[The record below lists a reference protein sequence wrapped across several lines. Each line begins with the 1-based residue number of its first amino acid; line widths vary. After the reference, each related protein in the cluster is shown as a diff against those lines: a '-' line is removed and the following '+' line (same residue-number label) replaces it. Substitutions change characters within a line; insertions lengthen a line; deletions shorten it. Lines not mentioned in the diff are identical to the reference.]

1 MNKRASSQSFVP
13 SWRSVVPREVT
24 AALTPVDRVL
34 TCVLRLDTAHDDP
47 GLCRELI
54 LRVDDWDELLVA
66 ARVHGLQPLLY
77 GALRRHGLSDAVPF
91 SVAGVLR
98 SSYLA
103 SAAFASFALVELGRI
118 AAALAAQDTRAM
130 SVKGPILG
138 TELYADPAERP
149 FSDLDLLVKEESWPA
164 FRETLLALGYKAGEH
179 DTRQLPLRLLPQV
192 GLDHVYEFTGPQG
205 LRVEV
210 KFDPLELG
218 LQMHDIAGVWERAVD
233 ATTPAGAPLLRPSRE
248 DELLMLCVHLNRHGY
263 QRLLWLADIAFL
275 VSQQGPEIDWNLL
288 GARARAEGVES
299 SVHHTL
305 RLAGLLLGTPIPA
318 VALERTAPSPV
329 RKRVW
334 RSTWPLAD
342 VLAFGGAHEAAL
354 VFRKRLTCPWLAK
367 NLLLTGRVA
376 EKTAYFARRAV
387 PPREFLLDKY
397 RTEQGG
403 SSYLRALGQRYRTA
417 LRRPRK
423 AQV

>member
-1 MNKRASSQSFVP
+1 MNRLSSSKSFAP
-13 SWRSVVPREVT
+13 SWQSVKRREVM

-47 GLCRELI
+47 AICRELI
-54 LRVDDWDELLVA
+54 LRVKDWDELLVA

-77 GALRRHGLSDAVPF
+77 GALSRHGLSDAVPF

-98 SSYLA
+98 SSYLT
-103 SAAFASFALVELGRI
+103 SAAFASFALVELDRI
-118 AAALAAQDTRAM
+118 ADALASRDTRAM
-130 SVKGPILG
+130 SVKGPLLG

-164 FRETLLALGYKAGEH
+164 IRETMLALGYEAGQH
-179 DTRQLPLRLLPQV
+179 DAQQLPLRLLPQV

-205 LRVEV
+205 LRIEV

-218 LQMHDIAGVWERAVD
+218 LQMHDIAGVWERALV
-233 ATTPAGAPLLRPSRE
+233 ATTPAGAPVLRPSRE

-263 QRLLWLADIAFL
+263 QRLLWLADIAHL
-275 VSQQGPEIDWNLL
+275 VSQQGPQIDWNLF
-288 GARARAEGVES
+288 AVRARTEGVEA

-305 RLAGLLLGTPIPA
+305 RLAKLLLDAPVPA
-318 VALERTAPSPV
+318 VVLERTAPSLV

-367 NLLLTGRVA
+367 NLLLTGRIA
-376 EKTAYFARRAV
+376 EKTSYFARRVV

-397 RTEQGG
+397 RTDQ
-403 SSYLRALGQRYRTA
+403 SSDSYLRALGQRYRTA
-417 LRRPRK
+417 LTRPRK